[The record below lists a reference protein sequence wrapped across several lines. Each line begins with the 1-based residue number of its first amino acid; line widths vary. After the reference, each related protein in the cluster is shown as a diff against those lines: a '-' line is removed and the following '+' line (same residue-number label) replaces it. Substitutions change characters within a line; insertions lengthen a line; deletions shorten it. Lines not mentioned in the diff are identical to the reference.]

1 MAFQLEV
8 NQELVLGG
16 LTYLVA
22 EHPVAPGVPYGQ
34 EGRQAIVYKLV
45 AGQDQTG
52 APNVALKVL
61 KPRFRV
67 PGMVSLS
74 RRLLS
79 FANLP
84 GLQVCQRTVLNP
96 QTYANVLRE
105 NPDLL
110 YAVLMPWVDGPTWME
125 VVLNKEELEPLQ
137 SLTLAR
143 SLSSVLAAM
152 E

>member
-8 NQELVLGG
+8 NQEIVLGG
-16 LTYLVA
+16 VPYRVA

-45 AGQDQTG
+45 ADEH
-52 APNVALKVL
+52 NMALKVL

-67 PGMVSLS
+67 PGMVGLS
-74 RRLLS
+74 RRLAS

-96 QTYANVLRE
+96 QTYAAVLRE
-105 NPDLL
+105 HPDLL
-110 YAVLMPWVDGPTWME
+110 YGVLMPWVEGPTWME
-125 VVLNKEELEPLQ
+125 VVLNKEELTPEQ
-137 SLTLAR
+137 SLALSR
-143 SLSSVLAAM
+143 SLAGVI
-152 E
+152 